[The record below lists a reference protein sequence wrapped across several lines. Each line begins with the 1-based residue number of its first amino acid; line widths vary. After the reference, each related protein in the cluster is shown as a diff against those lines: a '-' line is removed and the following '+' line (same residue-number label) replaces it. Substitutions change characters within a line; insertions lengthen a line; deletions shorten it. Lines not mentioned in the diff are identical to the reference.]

1 MAKRAPRGEQTKSE
15 SVTARLN
22 PKLKFGL
29 ELLAR
34 QQRRSVSAVLET
46 LLEKTLAEAKTEID
60 VDQLWHPSEGM
71 RVLKLHHSPAGKGLL
86 TYEESRALELLPLV
100 LDDQAR
106 KDLDAIASGMTGTAD
121 QSTSL
126 LALETLWPQL
136 KSLAALSGPV
146 GQEQVEGLRKI
157 ALLQRDFLQ
166 GRIDREEFRGQFP
179 VVSD

>member
-46 LLEKTLAEAKTEID
+46 LLEKTLAEAKTEMD

-71 RVLKLHHSPAGKGLL
+71 RALKLLHSPVGKGLL

-100 LDDQAR
+100 LDEPAR
-106 KDLDAIASGMTGTAD
+106 KDLEAIASGMATTAQ

-126 LALETLWPQL
+126 VALETLWPQL
-136 KSLAALSGPV
+136 KSLAVMTGPV
-146 GQEQVEGLRKI
+146 GPDQVEGLKRI
-157 ALLQRDFLQ
+157 AMLQRDFLK
-166 GRIDREEFRGQFP
+166 GLIDSEEFRGQFP
-179 VVSD
+179 ILPD